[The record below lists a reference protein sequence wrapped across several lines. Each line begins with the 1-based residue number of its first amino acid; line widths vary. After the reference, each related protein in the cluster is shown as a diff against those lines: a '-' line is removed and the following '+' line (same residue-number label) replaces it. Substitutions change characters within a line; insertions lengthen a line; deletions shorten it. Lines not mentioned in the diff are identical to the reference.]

1 MNFAVPAALWRDLR
15 TSGTVAAAAPLP
27 IDV

>member
-1 MNFAVPAALWRDLR
+1 MDFAVPAAFWRDLR
-15 TSGTVAAAAPLP
+15 NSGAVAAAAPLP